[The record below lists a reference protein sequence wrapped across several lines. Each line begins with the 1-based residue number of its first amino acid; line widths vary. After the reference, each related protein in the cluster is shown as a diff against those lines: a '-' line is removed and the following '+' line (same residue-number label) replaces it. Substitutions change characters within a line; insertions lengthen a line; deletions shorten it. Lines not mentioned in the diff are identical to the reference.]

1 MAIVEAIW
9 YLLLQSMLLS
19 GIRTLA
25 VRCVVTSEV
34 QGRRS
39 MALVVQARNVWASQR
54 CHAGRDRTSASC
66 IATMQLLPSLCSRST
81 TIVARV
87 ALQGTSMVIVLA
99 AWSVC
104 HLHRFLAS
112 ACPTLARSRG
122 SRLVRHVASMF
133 TQAISTAIVEATCC
147 VCLQPMPRP

>member
-9 YLLLQSMLLS
+9 YVLLQSMPLWE
-19 GIRTLA
+19 IRTLA

-34 QGRRS
+34 QVRRS
-39 MALVVQARNVWASQR
+39 MALAVQARNVWASHR

-81 TIVARV
+81 TIVAR
-87 ALQGTSMVIVLA
+87 ATLQGISTVIAPA

-104 HLHRFLAS
+104 HLHWVLVS
-112 ACPTLARSRG
+112 ACHTLARSRG
-122 SRLVRHVASMF
+122 SRLARHVA
-133 TQAISTAIVEATCC
+133 
-147 VCLQPMPRP
+147 L